1 MTTPNPQL
9 ENGYLKIAN
18 ELVEALSKTDLS
30 GQEFRVLLSIIRKTY
45 GFNKKSDHVSRSQ
58 FMELTGIDNKHRI
71 SQLTNNLYSKNIID
85 RKTKIGKTT
94 KFSINKNYSN
104 WEGYNPLENVNG
116 SMSNPLGKVN
126 GSPLRKPNPPVK
138 KNEPTK
144 DTYTKDNKDIPVN
157 LDLPKLYFDL
167 SLNFHQKQKKNG
179 YYHKDFKKELSQNSK
194 VVKNGA
200 EVIDKLIRLDNETLE
215 DIKATLRFALKNDF
229 WQGQVISLSGLRK
242 KSKSNGNTKYFNIKN
257 AMQNK
262 NKNRTYTL
270 DELAELGIKPRE
282 IEGNFKYMDNNRYKP
297 SEKGKEL
304 IQEVKNGR

>member
-85 RKTKIGKTT
+85 RKTQIGKTT

-144 DTYTKDNKDIPVN
+144 DTYTKDNKDIPSN
-157 LDLPKLYFDL
+157 QDLPELYFDL
-167 SLNFHQKQKKNG
+167 SLKFHQKQKKNG
-179 YYHKDFKKELSQNSK
+179 YYHKDFKKELNHNSK

-200 EVIDKLIRLDNETLE
+200 EVIDKLIRLDNETLAE
-215 DIKATLRFALKNDF
+215 VKKTLRFALKNDF
-229 WQGQVISLSGLRK
+229 WQDQVISLNGLRK
-242 KSKSNGNTKYFNIKN
+242 KSKRNGNTKYFNIKN
-257 AMQNK
+257 AMK
-262 NKNRTYTL
+262 GAESTKVYTL
-270 DELAELGIKPRE
+270 DKLAELGIKPND
-282 IEGNFKYMDNNRYKP
+282 IEGNFKNIGDNQFKP
-297 SEKGKEL
+297 TEKGKML
-304 IQEVKNGR
+304 IQEVKNGK